1 LIKEVQMTIQDLYGI
16 WHLISFYAENQVGER
31 NYYFGE
37 DASGRLIYHPE
48 GYVTAFLMR
57 KGRRS
62 LSNGVAEGTLAEIKE
77 AFDGFEAYS
86 GKFSVDFD
94 AGIVT
99 HHVDL
104 ARLPAYEG
112 SDQVRYFKMED
123 GVLSIYTPPVVIDDQ
138 EWVFYIKWE
147 KRS

>member
-1 LIKEVQMTIQDLYGI
+1 MTTTDLYGV
-16 WHLISFYAENQVGER
+16 WHLISIYAENQEGKR

-37 DASGRLIYHPE
+37 DASGRLTYHSE
-48 GYVTAFLMR
+48 GYVTAFLTR
-57 KGRRS
+57 KGRRP
-62 LSNGVAEGTLAEIKE
+62 LSKGIAEGTLEEIKE

-112 SDQVRYFKMED
+112 SDQVRYFKIED
-123 GVLSIYTPPVVIDDQ
+123 GVLSIYTPP
-138 EWVFYIKWE
+138 
-147 KRS
+147 RCR